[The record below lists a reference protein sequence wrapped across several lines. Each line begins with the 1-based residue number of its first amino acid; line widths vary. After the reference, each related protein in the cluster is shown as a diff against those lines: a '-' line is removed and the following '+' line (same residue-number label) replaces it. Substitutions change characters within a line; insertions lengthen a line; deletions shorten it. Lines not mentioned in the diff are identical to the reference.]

1 MLPLVI
7 CEGIVCISIYI
18 LCEDPCFCFLLLI
31 LKKNVLIWTALCVW
45 KVLEITSDLIWL
57 IKSKMYSLYWVIFA
71 GVGENMKQQE
81 KKSI

>member
-1 MLPLVI
+1 MLRYVT

-18 LCEDPCFCFLLLI
+18 VCEDLCFCFLLLS
-31 LKKNVLIWTALCVW
+31 LKKNVLICTALCVW

-81 KKSI
+81 KESI